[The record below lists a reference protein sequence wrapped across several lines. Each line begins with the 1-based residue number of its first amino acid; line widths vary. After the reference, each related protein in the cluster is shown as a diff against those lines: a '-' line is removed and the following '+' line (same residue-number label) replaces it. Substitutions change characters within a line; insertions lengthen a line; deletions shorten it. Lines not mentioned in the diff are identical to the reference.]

1 MTRTRN
7 MPRYDT
13 TVSFHCHFLFLVKIS
28 LLKYWPKFRI
38 PNSGQ
43 KLAFLIEICHFSP
56 KFSNF
61 SAKIANFLSK
71 FLSLIGQSCV
81 SVKNEDFWSKM
92 TEDGHFWIEIALF
105 YWIIL
110 YFWSKMENLSYK
122 WSIRSRKWREY
133 LKMVCFRSKM
143 GVENTC

>member
-43 KLAFLIEICHFSP
+43 KLAFSIEIYDFLP
-56 KFSNF
+56 KFRNF
-61 SAKIANFLSK
+61 CAKITFFIEIAIFYRTVLCFGRN
-71 FLSLIGQSCV
+71 
-81 SVKNEDFWSKM
+81 WSKM
-92 TEDGHFWIEIALF
+92 TEKGHFWFEIALF
-105 YWIIL
+105 DGIIL
-110 YFWSKMENLSYK
+110 YFRSKMEISSHFRIEISYQH
-122 WSIRSRKWREY
+122 
-133 LKMVCFRSKM
+133 LKMVYFWSKM